1 MKHKH
6 LWISVEIVLPKSP
19 WNIWETTAELSKE
32 MVTDLWVKTREII
45 TIGTCLGIS
54 GSFLKPAFPLGDILG
69 VEGLAQVWK
78 LAVTFQ
84 WGVC

>member
-1 MKHKH
+1 M
-6 LWISVEIVLPKSP
+6 EIVLPKSP

-45 TIGTCLGIS
+45 TIGTGLGIA
-54 GSFLKPAFPLGDILG
+54 GCFRKPTFPFGNILG
-69 VEGLAQVWK
+69 VEGPARVWK

-84 WGVC
+84 WGAC